1 MRRLLAHLKRV
12 YLEADPRAMGLF
24 RIFLGILL
32 CFDVARRWPNVDQFY
47 SNTGW
52 LPNHFALF
60 RPMSAHLFSVYH
72 AFSTPGEVRF
82 LLAMHFGI
90 ALLLLL
96 GWRTRV
102 MHVLALV
109 LTTSL
114 NSRNIA
120 LENGGWVMV
129 NLITLWSVFLP
140 LGRRYSIDAV
150 RKSLREREP
159 GRDLEP
165 PMRRPEPDRRAYY
178 SLAFFA
184 LLLQWAVV
192 YYFNAVH
199 KSGPSW
205 HDGNAIYY
213 FIHQDRLTH
222 SLGIWV
228 RDWLPLSVTRGMTH
242 LALVIEYAIAPL
254 LLLPVFYRPARVIAW
269 GVAWGLHLG
278 IATFASL
285 GPFVWVMMVP
295 YPLFVASEYWD
306 KLEAWAKKH
315 KPAVVVQLKAIP
327 GGYSLGRLCL
337 ALDTLGLCEVEL
349 NGDVESFRVRLA
361 EPGSDWRTGG
371 AAVAL
376 LARSW
381 FVPRLLTAW
390 LGFPG

>member
-12 YLEADPRAMGLF
+12 YLEADPRSMGLF

-32 CFDVARRWPNVDQFY
+32 CYDVARRWPNVDQFY

-72 AFSTPGEVRF
+72 AFSTPGEVRALLVVHFAIALF
-82 LLAMHFGI
+82 LLI
-90 ALLLLL
+90 
-96 GWRTRV
+96 GWRTRL

-140 LGRRYSIDAV
+140 LGRRFSVDAV

-165 PMRRPEPDRRAYY
+165 PSEQRSAPDRRPYY

-184 LLLQWAVV
+184 VLLQWAVV

-222 SLGIWV
+222 ALGIWV
-228 RDWLPLSVTRGMTH
+228 RDWLPLSATRGMTH
-242 LALVIEYAIAPL
+242 LALVIEYAIVPL
-254 LLLPVFYRPARVIAW
+254 LLVPVFHRPARIIAW
-269 GVAWGLHLG
+269 GIAWGLHLG
-278 IATFASL
+278 I
-285 GPFVWVMMVP
+285 
-295 YPLFVASEYWD
+295 
-306 KLEAWAKKH
+306 
-315 KPAVVVQLKAIP
+315 
-327 GGYSLGRLCL
+327 
-337 ALDTLGLCEVEL
+337 
-349 NGDVESFRVRLA
+349 
-361 EPGSDWRTGG
+361 
-371 AAVAL
+371 
-376 LARSW
+376 
-381 FVPRLLTAW
+381 
-390 LGFPG
+390 